1 MDMEE
6 MLSDVLIIGGGAAA
20 SRAAYEAKRNYP
32 NLNISLVTSGQYGLS
47 GSSNLIASESLGINA
62 PFNYMKDDD
71 NCEIYL
77 QDILTTGGGLSDPKL
92 CKIIADEACD
102 RVSELMDLDLKFDNY
117 SGHPFQKK
125 LSGCTKARSLTCG
138 GSTGREIVRVLKNA
152 NSNLGVHIIENIRI
166 LRLFK
171 DSRKRVCGAIGF
183 KKEGR
188 KILFLAKAIVLATGG
203 AGRIFKKNVNPPTL
217 EGDGWSMAYQVGAKM
232 VNMEFFQIGPAVV
245 SPKIQFIIH
254 SHLWHLKPKL
264 TNIKG
269 EEFLANYIPLGIS
282 PEEVIKAKA
291 MSYPFS
297 VRTIARYLD
306 IAIFKEIMAGRCT
319 ANDGIYFDVTHIGE
333 KKLKQL
339 APITYNA
346 LRNVGVDLAHNKIEL
361 GLVVQNFNGGILID
375 ENGFTGVEGLYAAG
389 EITGGVHGADRP
401 GGNNLIDTQVFG
413 YRAGV
418 AAANFA
424 CKLKNEK
431 YYKPETKDTI
441 FKLDEMNNKEFKK
454 ILNHSAEIHYR
465 NSTVVRNA
473 EGLKDTLK
481 FINKYR
487 KNKTQNEILT
497 NRLLVGEIIALS
509 ALTREESRGTH
520 YREDFPSID
529 PFWGKQIIIRQGVNG
544 KLIVRFRKFK

>member
-1 MDMEE
+1 MQKIF
-6 MLSDVLIIGGGAAA
+6 SDVLIIGGGAAG

-32 NLNISLVTSGQYGLS
+32 NLDITLVTSGKYGLS

-62 PFNYMKDDD
+62 PFNYMKDGD

-77 QDILTTGGGLSDPKL
+77 QDILTTGNGLSDPNL

-102 RVSELMDLDLKFDNY
+102 RAKGLMDLGLKFDIY

-138 GSTGREIVRVLKNA
+138 GSTGREIVRVLKNT
-152 NSNLGVHIIENIRI
+152 NLNLGVQIVEDIRI
-166 LRLFK
+166 FKLFQ
-171 DSRKRVCGAIGF
+171 DTAKRVYGALGLD
-183 KKEGR
+183 KEGK
-188 KILFLAKAIVLATGG
+188 KILFLAKAVVLATGG
-203 AGRIFKKNVNPPTL
+203 AGRIFKKNVNPPGL
-217 EGDGWSMAYQVGAKM
+217 EGDGWSMAYQAGANM

-245 SPKIQFIIH
+245 SPEIQFIIH

-269 EEFLANYIPLGIS
+269 EEFLTHYIPPDTS
-282 PEEVIKAKA
+282 TEEVIKAKA

-297 VRTIARYLD
+297 MRTISRYLD

-319 ANDGIYFDVTHIGE
+319 ANGGIYFDVTHVGE

-339 APITYNA
+339 TSITYNS
-346 LRNVGVDLAHNKIEL
+346 LKNVGIDLAHKKIEL
-361 GLVVQNFNGGILID
+361 GLAVQNFNGGILID

-389 EITGGVHGADRP
+389 EIAGGIHGADRP
-401 GGNNLIDTQVFG
+401 GGNNLTDTQVFG

-418 AAANFA
+418 AAANLA
-424 CKLKNEK
+424 YKLKGEK
-431 YYKPETKDTI
+431 YYEPEAKDI
-441 FKLDEMNNKEFKK
+441 IINLDETDNKGLEK
-454 ILNHSAEIHYR
+454 ILNYSAEIYYR
-465 NSTVVRNA
+465 NGTVVRNA
-473 EGLKDTLK
+473 DGLKDILK

-487 KNKTQNEILT
+487 EDKIQNYILT

-520 YREDFPSID
+520 YREDFPNID
-529 PFWGKQIIIRQGVNG
+529 SFWEKQIIICQGVNG
-544 KLIVRFRKFK
+544 EPIIRFRKFK